1 VRTDI
6 SLRPRFP
13 RCGQLSKPLSL
24 IFVALLFLLT
34 PRAALSSQV
43 TIAWDANS
51 QPQVKGYKLYYGTS
65 SGQYTTNADVE
76 NQTAATPSGLQAGA
90 AYFFAATAYDSSG
103 NESNY
108 SQELSFTI
116 PQNAQSQSI
125 TLNLPSGWVLL
136 SLPFQLSNPA
146 ISTVLAPIA
155 GKYSVV
161 WTYRNGQWNYYDT
174 SDPAGSTLTAIDA
187 GSAYWIK
194 MTSPSQLQPLGA
206 SASGSVNL
214 LTGWNFVGYSY
225 ASAQPIASVL
235 SSISGKYDLV
245 WSYGNGQWSYYDP
258 TDPAGSTL
266 SQFQPGKGYWIKM
279 EESAIWTLP

>member
-1 VRTDI
+1 VRTDV
-6 SLRPRFP
+6 SFRPRHP
-13 RCGQLSKPLSL
+13 WCGQLSRPLSL
-24 IFVALLFLLT
+24 VFVALLILLT
-34 PRAALSSQV
+34 PQVALSSQV

-51 QPQVKGYKLYYGTS
+51 QSQVKGYKLYYGTS

-76 NQTAATPSGLQAGA
+76 NQTAATLSGLQAGTT
-90 AYFFAATAYDSSG
+90 YFFAATAYDSYG

-116 PQNAQSQSI
+116 PHNAQSQSI

-161 WTYRNGQWNYYDT
+161 WAYRNGQWSYYDT
-174 SDPAGSTLTAIDA
+174 SDPAGSTLAAIDA

-194 MTSPSQLQPLGA
+194 MTSSSQLQPLGA

-214 LTGWNFVGYSY
+214 ITGWNFVGYSY
-225 ASAQPIASVL
+225 ASAQPVASVL
-235 SSISGKYDLV
+235 SSISGNYDLV
-245 WSYGNGQWSYYDP
+245 WSYANGQWSYYDP
-258 TDPAGSTL
+258 TDPAGSIL
-266 SQFQPGKGYWIKM
+266 SQFQPGTGYWIKM
-279 EESAIWTLP
+279 KGSAIWTLP